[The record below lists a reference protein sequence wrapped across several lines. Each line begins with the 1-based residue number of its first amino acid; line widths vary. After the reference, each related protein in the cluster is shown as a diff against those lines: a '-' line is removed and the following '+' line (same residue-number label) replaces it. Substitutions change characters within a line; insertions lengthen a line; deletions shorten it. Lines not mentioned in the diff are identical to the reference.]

1 MACETV
7 GTDFIVSELL
17 SELKAENSRKD
28 KQIQGLHKVIATIT
42 AIALCAILLVVAGF
56 LWYLNQ
62 YDFSATETMTETVTN
77 TAEGIYAIID
87 SEGNVISSDLTAEE
101 IQTLMD
107 EVIVDGDGESSSNP
121 NDN

>member
-28 KQIQGLHKVIATIT
+28 KQIQSLYRVIATIT
-42 AIALCAILLVVAGF
+42 AVSLCTVLLVVAGF

-62 YDFSATETMTETVTN
+62 YDFSATTTETI
-77 TAEGIYAIID
+77 TAEGVYAIVD
-87 SEGNVISSDLTAEE
+87 SEGNVIGSDFTAEE
-101 IQTLMD
+101 IQGLLKGVLST
-107 EVIVDGDGESSSNP
+107 DGTSD
-121 NDN
+121 

>member
-1 MACETV
+1 MVPENG

-17 SELKAENSRKD
+17 SELKAENHRKD

-62 YDFSATETMTETVTN
+62 YDFTSTETVTEN
-77 TAEGIYAIID
+77 VTNSAEGVYAIID
-87 SEGNVISSDLTAEE
+87 SDGNVISSDLTAEE
-101 IQTLMD
+101 IQALL
-107 EVIVDGDGESSSNP
+107 EGVITDGNGE
-121 NDN
+121 ND

>member
-1 MACETV
+1 MSCETA

-28 KQIQGLHKVIATIT
+28 KQIQGLYKVIATIT
-42 AIALCAILLVVAGF
+42 ALALCAILLVVAGF

-62 YDFSATETMTETVTN
+62 YDFSTTTTETVT
-77 TAEGIYAIID
+77 AEGVYAIVD
-87 SEGNVISSDLTAEE
+87 SEGNVIGSDFTAEE
-101 IQTLMD
+101 IQGLLKG
-107 EVIVDGDGESSSNP
+107 VLSNNGTSDS